1 MKSTLTFAFPEGAA
15 KLALVLAT
23 VLVTVAAFALVMGAM
38 ALGVLLQGKR
48 LRGSCGGNPDSV
60 HCGCSPEKKA
70 ACRQQHARAEF
81 DDGPDDVFAARPLTE
96 ETLAPPGER
105 RLIQLRTGRE

>member
-1 MKSTLTFAFPEGAA
+1 MLETL
-15 KLALVLAT
+15 
-23 VLVTVAAFALVMGAM
+23 LVTISAFALVMGVM
-38 ALGVLLQGKR
+38 ALGVMLQGKR

-60 HCGCSPEKKA
+60 HCGCSPSRKA
-70 ACRQQHARAEF
+70 ACREQQARG
-81 DDGPDDVFAARPLTE
+81 DLDGELDDVFSNDVFSKDVFAGRPLTE

>member
-1 MKSTLTFAFPEGAA
+1 MLAFPRRAA
-15 KLALVLAT
+15 KPSLVLAT

-38 ALGVLLQGKR
+38 ALGVMLQGKR
-48 LRGSCGGNPDSV
+48 LSGSCGGNPDSV

-70 ACRQQHARAEF
+70 ACREEHARA
-81 DDGPDDVFAARPLTE
+81 DLDGGVHDVFAARPLTE

-105 RLIQLRTGRE
+105 RLVQLRTGRE